1 MSNRMQLTVSHSP
14 FWHTGSSVSVKYY
27 HIMAAAMIAV
37 IAGLVQY
44 GMPALAVIAL
54 SVGSAMIWESIFN
67 YLAKRPNTIDDGNA
81 ALIGLLFAMLLPA
94 VTPWW
99 VVITGT
105 FLAIVIGKQIYGG
118 LGANPF
124 NPVVVAYAILI
135 LSWPIFLD
143 YNAALVD
150 YAFSFD
156 PVYPMAA
163 AKFQGTAAVENFSVT
178 DLLMGRQAAG
188 IGTGF
193 GIGLIVGGIYL
204 IFRGFIRWEIA
215 VSFLAGIFVTALL
228 FNLKNPEVYAGPGF
242 HVFTGM
248 SLIGA
253 FFLATEDSS
262 SPVNFIPML
271 IYGALGGFLTVLIR
285 NIGVHVDGVIFAL
298 LIISLVN
305 PIVDKIRP
313 KAKRR
318 VMNYA

>member
-1 MSNRMQLTVSHSP
+1 MKLTVSHAP
-14 FWHTGSSVSVKYY
+14 FRHSGSSTSIKYY

-37 IAGLVQY
+37 IAGLIQY
-44 GMPALAVIAL
+44 GVPALAVIAL
-54 SVGSAMIWESIFN
+54 SVGSAMIWEAAFN
-67 YLAKRPNTIDDGNA
+67 YIAKKPITIGDGNA

-105 FLAIVIGKQIYGG
+105 FVAIVIGKQIYGG

-124 NPVVVAYAILI
+124 NPVIVAYAMLLI
-135 LSWPIFLD
+135 SWPVYLD

-150 YAFSFD
+150 YVFDFD
-156 PVYPMAA
+156 PFYPMAA
-163 AKFQGTAAVENFSVT
+163 AKFQGAAAVENFT
-178 DLLMGRQAAG
+178 ITGMLLGRQVGG

-193 GIGLIVGGIYL
+193 GLGLLIGGAYLIV
-204 IFRGFIRWEIA
+204 RGFIRWEITI
-215 VSFLAGIFVTALL
+215 SFLAAIFVTALL
-228 FNLKNPEVYAGPGF
+228 FNLSNPELYAAPGLHLF
-242 HVFTGM
+242 SGM

-253 FFLATEDSS
+253 VFLATEDSS
-262 SPVNFIPML
+262 SPVNFAPML

-285 NIGVHVDGVIFAL
+285 NTGVHVDGVIFAV

-305 PIVDKIRP
+305 PLVDKIRP
-313 KAKRR
+313 KVKRR

>member
-1 MSNRMQLTVSHSP
+1 MPNRTKLTVSHAP

-27 HIMAAAMIAV
+27 HIIAAAMVAV
-37 IAGLVQY
+37 IAGLLQY
-44 GMPALAVIAL
+44 GIPALAVITL

-67 YLAKRPNTIDDGNA
+67 YLAKRPNTIYDGNA
-81 ALIGLLFAMLLPA
+81 ALIGVLFAMLLPA

-105 FLAIVIGKQIYGG
+105 FVAIVIGKQIYGG
-118 LGANPF
+118 LGNNPF
-124 NPVVVAYAILI
+124 NPVIVAYAMLLI
-135 LSWPIFLD
+135 SWPVYLD
-143 YNAALVD
+143 YNAALID
-150 YAFSFD
+150 YTFSFD
-156 PVYPMAA
+156 PFYPMAA
-163 AKFQGTAAVENFSVT
+163 AKFQGAAAVENFTVT
-178 DLLMGRQAAG
+178 DMLLGRQVGG

-193 GIGLIVGGIYL
+193 GLGLIIGGIYL
-204 IFRGFIRWEIA
+204 IIRGFIRWEIT
-215 VSFLAGIFVTALL
+215 VSFLAGILVTAFL
-228 FNLKNPEVYAGPGF
+228 FNLSNPELYAGPGIHLF
-242 HVFTGM
+242 SGM

-253 FFLATEDSS
+253 IFLATEDSS
-262 SPVNFIPML
+262 SPVNFMPML

-285 NIGVHVDGVIFAL
+285 NIGVHVDGVIFAI

>member
-1 MSNRMQLTVSHSP
+1 MPNRMKLTVSHAP
-14 FWHTGSSVSVKYY
+14 FWHTGSSTSVKYY
-27 HIMAAAMIAV
+27 HIIGAAMIAV
-37 IAGLVQY
+37 LFGLYQY

-67 YLAKRPNTIDDGNA
+67 YLAKRPNTIYDGNA

-105 FLAIVIGKQIYGG
+105 FVAVIIGKQIYGG

-124 NPVVVAYAILI
+124 NPVIVAYAMLLI
-135 LSWPIFLD
+135 SWPVHLD

-150 YAFSFD
+150 YVFPFESF
-156 PVYPMAA
+156 YPMAA
-163 AKFQGTAAVENFSVT
+163 AKFQGAAGVENFT
-178 DLLMGRQAAG
+178 ITGLLLGQQVGG

-193 GIGLIVGGIYL
+193 GIGLIIGGIYL
-204 IFRGFIRWEIA
+204 IARGYIRWEITVA
-215 VSFLAGIFVTALL
+215 FLAGIFVTAYL
-228 FNLKNPEVYAGPGF
+228 FNLSNPELYASPGF
-242 HVFTGM
+242 HLFSGM

-253 FFLATEDSS
+253 IFLATEDSS
-262 SPVNFIPML
+262 SPVNFVPML
-271 IYGALGGFLTVLIR
+271 IYGALGGFLTVMIR
-285 NIGVHVDGVIFAL
+285 NMGVHVDGVIFAV

>member
-1 MSNRMQLTVSHSP
+1 MSNRMQLTVSHAP

-44 GMPALAVIAL
+44 GIPALAVIAL

-81 ALIGLLFAMLLPA
+81 ALIGLIFAMLLPA

-150 YAFSFD
+150 YVFSFD

-163 AKFQGTAAVENFSVT
+163 VKFQGAAAVENFSVT
-178 DLLMGRQAAG
+178 DLLLGRQAAG

-193 GIGLIVGGIYL
+193 GIGLIIGGIYL
-204 IFRGFIRWEIA
+204 IVRGFIRWEIA

-262 SPVNFIPML
+262 SPVNFVPML

>member
-1 MSNRMQLTVSHSP
+1 MSNRMQLTVSHAP
-14 FWHTGSSVSVKYY
+14 FWHTGSSASVKYY

-44 GMPALAVIAL
+44 GIPALAVIAL

-67 YLAKRPNTIDDGNA
+67 YLAKRPNTIHDGNA

-105 FLAIVIGKQIYGG
+105 FVAIVIGKQIYGG

-156 PVYPMAA
+156 PAYPMAA
-163 AKFQGTAAVENFSVT
+163 AKFQGVAAVENFSIT
-178 DLLMGRQAAG
+178 DLLMGRQTAG

-193 GIGLIVGGIYL
+193 GIGLIVGGVYL
-204 IFRGFIRWEIA
+204 IVRGFIRWEIA

-228 FNLKNPEVYAGPGF
+228 FNLKNPEVYAGPAF

-262 SPVNFIPML
+262 SPVNFFPML

-318 VMNYA
+318 VTNYA

>member
-1 MSNRMQLTVSHSP
+1 MKLTVSHAP
-14 FWHTGSSVSVKYY
+14 FWHTGSSTSAKYY
-27 HIMAAAMIAV
+27 HIIAAAMISV
-37 IAGLVQY
+37 IFGFLQY
-44 GMPALAVIAL
+44 GIPAIAVIAL
-54 SVGSAMIWESIFN
+54 SVGSAMIWEAGFN
-67 YLAKRPNTIDDGNA
+67 YLAKRPNTIHDGNA
-81 ALIGLLFAMLLPA
+81 ALIGLILAMLLPA

-105 FLAIVIGKQIYGG
+105 FVAIIIGKQIYGG

-124 NPVVVAYAILI
+124 HPAVVAYAILI
-135 LSWPIFLD
+135 LSWPVYLN

-150 YAFSFD
+150 YVFSFN

-163 AKFQGTAAVENFSVT
+163 VKFQGAAAAENFSIIGM
-178 DLLMGRQAAG
+178 LMGQQVGG

-193 GIGLIVGGIYL
+193 GLGLIIGGAYL
-204 IFRGFIRWEIA
+204 IARGFIRWEIT
-215 VSFLAGIFVTALL
+215 VSFLAGIFAAAFL
-228 FNLKNPEVYAGPGF
+228 FNLSNPELYAGPGF
-242 HVFTGM
+242 HLFTGM

-253 FFLATEDSS
+253 IFLATEDSA
-262 SPVNFIPML
+262 SPVNFLPML
-271 IYGALGGFLTVLIR
+271 IYGALGGILTVLIR
-285 NIGVHVDGVIFAL
+285 NLGVHVDGVIFAI